1 MRRPIRSGR
10 ARRECG
16 VGQVRAEPTRRAM
29 LVAAGAG
36 SLALA
41 GCKGITALGARPKM
55 HADVIALDHAITA
68 EELMIARYRLA
79 LAAMPAAQ
87 HHAGGTGKPKAGG
100 PDRAV
105 VAALLAEHKE
115 HLVQLRARLIL
126 PPRLATASPQPSP
139 TPQAAPAARHQILAE
154 LAAAEAAASDRLVGW
169 LPEVPPALAQLMAS
183 IAAAE
188 AAHVVHLGYG
198 RLAP

>member
-1 MRRPIRSGR
+1 
-10 ARRECG
+10 
-16 VGQVRAEPTRRAM
+16 VGQVRAEPTRRLM
-29 LVAAGAG
+29 LAAAGAG

-41 GCKGITALGARPKM
+41 GCKGISALGALPKM
-55 HADVIALDHAITA
+55 DADVIALEHAITA

-79 LAAMPAAQ
+79 LGALPAAQ
-87 HHAGGTGKPKAGG
+87 HRAGGKSKAGG
-100 PDRAV
+100 PDRGV

-115 HLVQLRARLIL
+115 HLAQLRARLIL
-126 PPRLATASPQPSP
+126 PPRLATASPQPRP
-139 TPQAAPAARHQILAE
+139 TPPTPPAAQHQILAE
-154 LAAAEAAASDRLVGW
+154 LAAAEGAASDRLVGW

-188 AAHVVHLGYG
+188 AAHVVYLGYG

>member
-1 MRRPIRSGR
+1 MRGH
-10 ARRECG
+10 
-16 VGQVRAEPTRRAM
+16 VRAEPTRRLT
-29 LVAAGAG
+29 LVAAGAC

-41 GCKGITALGARPKM
+41 GCKGLTALGARPKVDE
-55 HADVIALDHAITA
+55 DVIALDHAITA

-79 LAAMPAAQ
+79 LAALPAGQ
-87 HHAGGTGKPKAGG
+87 HHAGGTGKAKAGG

-115 HLVQLRARLIL
+115 HLAHLRARLIL

-139 TPQAAPAARHQILAE
+139 TPPAAPAAPHQILAE
-154 LAAAEAAASDRLVGW
+154 LAAAEAAASDRLVSW

-188 AAHVVHLGYG
+188 AAHVVHLGYA

>member
-1 MRRPIRSGR
+1 MR
-10 ARRECG
+10 
-16 VGQVRAEPTRRAM
+16 GQVRAEPTRRLM
-29 LVAAGAG
+29 LVAAGAC

-41 GCKGITALGARPKM
+41 GCKGITVLGTRPETA
-55 HADVIALDHAITA
+55 ADVVALEHAITA

-79 LAAMPAAQ
+79 LAALPAGQ
-87 HHAGGTGKPKAGG
+87 HQAGGTGKPKAGG
-100 PDRAV
+100 ADRAV
-105 VAALLAEHKE
+105 VAALLGEHRE
-115 HLVQLRARLIL
+115 HLAQLRARLIL

-139 TPQAAPAARHQILAE
+139 TPSAAPSGRHRILAE
-154 LAAAEAAASDRLVGW
+154 LAAAEAAASDRLVGL
-169 LPEVPPALAQLMAS
+169 LPAVPPALAQLMAS